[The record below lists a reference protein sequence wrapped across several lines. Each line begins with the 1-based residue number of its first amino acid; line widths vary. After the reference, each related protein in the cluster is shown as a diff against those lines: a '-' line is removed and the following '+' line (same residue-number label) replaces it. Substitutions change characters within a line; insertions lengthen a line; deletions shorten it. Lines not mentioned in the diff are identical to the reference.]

1 MQPLGPQRDTSAWI
15 LQVWLAF
22 LLAVLLSCIGI
33 YYLPTDGWIK
43 GFMVMA
49 LFFTIGSTFSLAKTV
64 RDNRFRQVDTQ
75 AWVFQVWAAF
85 IVSLS
90 FSTIGIYQ
98 MDVDL
103 WVKGY
108 AWTALLFAIFAT
120 FTLSKTVRDNAE
132 VDAMHRSHLPPP
144 PPAEPME

>member
-1 MQPLGPQRDTSAWI
+1 MQPFGPQRDTSAWI

-22 LLAVLLSCIGI
+22 ILAVLLSSVGI
-33 YYLPTDGWIK
+33 FYLPTDGWIK
-43 GFMVMA
+43 GFMVMG
-49 LFFTIGSTFSLAKTV
+49 LFFTIGSTFSLAKTI
-64 RDNRFRQVDTQ
+64 RDNRYRQMDTQ

-90 FSTIGIYQ
+90 FTTTGIYQ
-98 MDVDL
+98 METDL

-120 FTLSKTVRDNAE
+120 FTLSKTVRDNA
-132 VDAMHRSHLPPP
+132 DADAAHSSLMPPLPPTE
-144 PPAEPME
+144 PAE